1 MDISIWVITDN
12 TETLTPP
19 PPMTIMAQ
27 ISSKFAL
34 YTLTVDI
41 YVKSSFFCKVKGSSR
56 AFRIRLE

>member
-12 TETLTPP
+12 TETLTPR
-19 PPMTIMAQ
+19 PMTIMAQ

-41 YVKSSFFCKVKGSSR
+41 YVKSSFFCKVEGSSR